1 MLEDRNITKKL
12 LAFYPICVVRIGI
25 QLYGENWHESQE
37 VAVTLCGTERA
48 LELELGECSLL
59 FT

>member
-1 MLEDRNITKKL
+1 M
-12 LAFYPICVVRIGI
+12 

-37 VAVTLCGTERA
+37 VAVTLSLCSTERA
-48 LELELGECSLL
+48 LELELGDCSLL